1 MKVLIKLHG
10 NTTKSLFLVEI
21 IDMHVIDNDFTEKS
35 LFGYRNLKEA
45 NSQILFIMVNEIAYE
60 FNDKMIIAN
69 FHL

>member
-21 IDMHVIDNDFTEKS
+21 IDMYMIDNDFTGKS
-35 LFGYRNLKEA
+35 LFGYQNLKEA